1 LQTLPRLGLPEA
13 AVAVNVSPREFSG
26 DTLSRLLADIAQAHA
41 ISPAL
46 MEIEITEEATLDTQ
60 AAGAELARLEAA
72 GFRLAVDDFG
82 MGHSSLAYL
91 VSLHIDRLKID
102 RSFVTGIATSREN
115 QALIAALIGIG
126 HALSIDIVV
135 EGVENEEEAEVL
147 RMLGCRH
154 AQGYHFA
161 RPMPATD
168 IPRWL
173 DQHAAQIARKTI
185 SEH

>member
-1 LQTLPRLGLPEA
+1 MR
-13 AVAVNVSPREFSG
+13 F
-26 DTLSRLLADIAQAHA
+26 A
-41 ISPAL
+41 I
-46 MEIEITEEATLDTQ
+46 
-60 AAGAELARLEAA
+60 
-72 GFRLAVDDFG
+72 DDFG
-82 MGHSSLAYL
+82 TGYSSLTYL
-91 VSLHIDRLKID
+91 KRLPLDRLKID
-102 RSFVTGIATSREN
+102 RSFVKGIATSREN

-161 RPMPATD
+161 RPMAAAE

-173 DQHAAQIARKTI
+173 DQHAARFQQIATG
-185 SEH
+185 SA